1 MIKQAPS
8 RGRLAL
14 MICFALSCFAL
25 LLFLWTSFGGPI
37 PLKAEGYRYYADFSE
52 ATQLADNADVR
63 ISGVPVG
70 RVVRSRAHDGRTRAE
85 IEIDSRYAPV
95 PRDTEAILRVKTL
108 LGETYVEVTPGTK
121 AAGMLPDG
129 GLLDAG
135 QVRETVELDEVLR
148 ALDARTR
155 RRLQKLLRGM
165 AGALEERGP
174 DINAAVANFDPFM
187 DDSTE
192 VLQVLDRQ
200 RRAVQTLVRD
210 SGTVL
215 TAASSRQGA
224 LRALVEA
231 GDTILATTARRESQ
245 LAETVRILP
254 TTLRELR
261 PTLDE
266 LAATTRVAAPVVRD
280 LRPGARVLA
289 PALRNTARVAPELRS
304 TLAGVDRVARAAETG
319 LPAATR
325 VVGAVHPVFQTLDVT
340 LREAVP
346 VVQYLGL
353 FRQELI
359 TSFSNLA
366 SVTQAQQPI
375 KGGGEPLKYL
385 RTVVP
390 FIAEGLVAYER
401 RIPSNRHNP
410 YLGPEALRKLPTGLE
425 SWDCSHTGNP
435 GPSEEAPPCK
445 VQEPVEFQ
453 GRRTAYPHVVRDP

>member
-1 MIKQAPS
+1 VIKQAPS

-14 MICFALSCFAL
+14 MIAFALSCFGL

-70 RVVRSRAHDGRTRAE
+70 RVVGSRAHDGRTRAE

-129 GLLDAG
+129 GVLEAG

-155 RRLQKLLRGM
+155 ARLKTLLRGM

-174 DINAAVANFDPFM
+174 DINAAVANFDPFTE
-187 DDSTE
+187 DSTA
-192 VLQVLDRQ
+192 VLRVLDRQ
-200 RRAVQTLVRD
+200 RRAVRTLVRE

-215 TAASSRQGA
+215 TAAASRQGA
-224 LRALVEA
+224 LRSLVEA
-231 GDTILATTARRESQ
+231 GDRILATTARREAR
-245 LAETVRILP
+245 LAEAVRILP

-266 LAATTRVAAPVVRD
+266 VAATARAAAPVVRD

-289 PALRNTARVAPELRS
+289 PALRNTARLAPELRAL
-304 TLAGVDRVARAAETG
+304 LAGVDRVARAAETG

-325 VVGAVHPVFQTLDVT
+325 VVGAVQPVFQTLDVT

-346 VVQYLGL
+346 VVQYLGQ
-353 FRQELI
+353 FKQDLI
-359 TSFSNLA
+359 TSFANLA
-366 SVTQAQQPI
+366 SSAQAQQPM

-385 RTVVP
+385 RVVIP
-390 FIAEGLVAYER
+390 FTAEGLVAYDR
-401 RIPSNRHNP
+401 RIPSNRYNP
-410 YLGPEALRKLPTGLE
+410 YFGPQPLRKLPTGLE
-425 SWDCSHTGNP
+425 SFDCSHTSNP
-435 GPSEEAPPCK
+435 GPAEEAPPCK
-445 VQEPVEFQ
+445 VQQPLEFQ
-453 GRRTAYPHVVRDP
+453 GRRNAYPHVVRDP